1 MSPSDKAE
9 GWAKDLARKLRED
22 LASAEEQARSANEEL
37 TRVGGPPGRATM
49 AFVSV
54 SIDRAYT
61 AIESGLLRIA
71 RVIDGAVPAGEGW
84 HKALLHQMTLPI
96 QDGRAAV
103 LSAAS
108 AAALDVLRRH
118 RHWLRHAY
126 AASFEW
132 GRMKEAAQVLPGAVA
147 TARAELERFIAV
159 LDG

>member
-1 MSPSDKAE
+1 MSPRDKAVN
-9 GWAKDLARKLRED
+9 WARDLARKLRED
-22 LASAEEQARSANEEL
+22 LASAEDQARSANEEL
-37 TRVGGPPGRATM
+37 SKPGEVPGRAAM

-54 SIDRAYT
+54 CIDRAYT

-71 RVIDGAVPAGEGW
+71 RVVDGVTPAGEGW

-96 QDGRAAV
+96 QDERVAT
-103 LSAAS
+103 LSAS
-108 AAALDVLRRH
+108 TAADLDVLRKH

-132 GRMKEAAQVLPGAVA
+132 RRMEDAVRALPRAISA
-147 TARAELERFIAV
+147 ARADLERFIDV

>member
-1 MSPSDKAE
+1 MSPHDKAAN
-9 GWAKDLARKLRED
+9 WAKDLARKLRED
-22 LASAEEQARSANEEL
+22 LASAEDQARWVDEEL
-37 TRVGGPPGRATM
+37 SKSGEAPGRAAM

-54 SIDRAYT
+54 CIDRAHT

-71 RVIDGAVPAGEGW
+71 RVVDGVTPAGDGW

-96 QDGRAAV
+96 QDGRPAA
-103 LSAAS
+103 LSSATAAD
-108 AAALDVLRRH
+108 LDVLRRH

-132 GRMKEAAQVLPGAVA
+132 GRMEDAVRALPRAMAG
-147 TARAELERFIAV
+147 ARADLERFIDL